1 MRRLIPC
8 LCLLLL
14 CAGTALSQNRDYP
27 KWDFTAAF
35 VYNDLETPAPQHREH
50 LYGGSGAVG
59 WNYRRWAALEG
70 DVTYTTTTVAGT
82 RRNLTTF
89 VVGPRFT
96 KRPSGS
102 FAQPFVHA
110 LFGGG
115 RLTGFGN
122 DTWGWAGKMGGGLDL
137 VTGKHVAIRPF
148 QFDYYRYHGHTNNIG
163 RQRLDNFTLSL
174 GIRLF

>member
-27 KWDFTAAF
+27 RWDFTGAF
-35 VYNDLETPAPQHREH
+35 VYNDEETPAPQHREQ

-59 WNYRRWAALEG
+59 WNFRRWAALEG
-70 DVTYTTTTVAGT
+70 DFTYTTKSVGGT
-82 RRNLTTF
+82 RRNLWTF
-89 VVGPRFT
+89 GAGPRFT
-96 KRPSGS
+96 KRGS

-110 LFGGG
+110 VFGGG
-115 RLTGFGN
+115 RLTGYPPK
-122 DTWGWAGKMGGGLDL
+122 DTWGWSGKMGGGLDL
-137 VTGKHVAIRPF
+137 IAGKHAALRVF
-148 QFDYYRYHGHTNNIG
+148 EFDYYRYHGHTDNIG
-163 RQRLDNFTLSL
+163 KQRLDNFTLSL